1 MASKYFAAEGA
12 QIELI
17 EDGGTSQTFYKSFNQ
32 TFSSGSS
39 GQRIKKIKKKIK
51 QKEYEIDDS
60 NDEDGYEK
68 VITKT
73 EIKIVK
79 KKKTG
84 GKGRYQVAEGDEYEY
99 EEIEEESGGG
109 GAAAY
114 QIFSGA
120 YSLYLSGDVNIKH
133 RTPKS
138 ATCMSWNG
146 NKFKTFDGLLY
157 NQPIYCA
164 HTLVQDMIDG
174 TFSVVLKAC
183 SIDAALGAN
192 CPFGLDVYLQNI
204 KYSFDIKS
212 RFLFPCFSFPMNDIY
227 NFIYRWNNSSLH
239 WSSRVTNTNAN
250 ARHTRIC
257 LGP

>member
-1 MASKYFAAEGA
+1 MIYLAAEGA

-17 EDGGTSQTFYKSFNQ
+17 QGGGASQTFYKTFNHSY
-32 TFSSGSS
+32 SSGSS
-39 GQRIKKIKKKIK
+39 GSKIKKIKKKIK
-51 QKEYEIDDS
+51 KKEYVFDDS

-84 GKGRYQVAEGDEYEY
+84 GKGRYRVEGEDEYEY
-99 EEIEEESGGG
+99 EEEEEGGG
-109 GAAAY
+109 GDNMEY
-114 QIFSGA
+114 QVFSGA
-120 YSLYLSGDVNIKH
+120 YSLYLSGDASITH

-138 ATCMSWNG
+138 ATCMTWNG

-157 NQPIYCA
+157 NQMLYCS
-164 HTLVQDMIDG
+164 HTLVQDIIDG

-183 SIDAALGAN
+183 SAEATTQVP
-192 CPFGLDVYLQNI
+192 CPFGLDVFLQNV

-212 RFLFPCFSFPMNDIY
+212 EY
-227 NFIYRWNNSSLH
+227 
-239 WSSRVTNTNAN
+239 
-250 ARHTRIC
+250 
-257 LGP
+257 